1 MIKKILVAVDG
12 SESANR
18 AARFA
23 AELAKEMNGSVELLH
38 VYDAPTAA
46 QLGLRSMT
54 REEIQE
60 MSEHIAQGSVEAAEK
75 AMGNIAP
82 VTHHVSFGHPAQE
95 VVQRA
100 KDIDASLI
108 VLGSRGLR
116 AVEGVLLGSVSYR
129 VLQRADR
136 PVTIVH

>member
-1 MIKKILVAVDG
+1 MKKILVCVDG

-23 AELAKEMNGSVELLH
+23 AELAKDTGATVELLH

-46 QLGLRSMT
+46 HLGMRALSA
-54 REEIQE
+54 EEVRATTE
-60 MSEHIAQGSVEAAEK
+60 AIAKGSVEAAEK
-75 AMGNIAP
+75 AIDGLVPAE
-82 VTHHVSFGHPAQE
+82 HHLAYGHPTHE
-95 VVQRA
+95 ITQRA
-100 KDIDASLI
+100 KDIDASMI

-116 AVEGVLLGSVSYR
+116 ALKGVVLGSVSQR
-129 VLQRADR
+129 VLQTADR